1 MMEKIRKERVH
12 LMNFFYKI
20 KQQLEQRKLW
30 EPFVY
35 LFFGGLTTVVNL
47 IVHFLFLEVFHVH
60 YMVATVIS
68 WIAAVIFAYVTNKRW
83 VFDSKTESGKETN
96 SEFARFI
103 FYRLLSL
110 AMDALSMYLLIS
122 VFQFGNVSAKFITQ
136 ILVVIANY
144 IFSKF
149 LIFTKKN

>member
-1 MMEKIRKERVH
+1 MMKKIRKERKH

-47 IVHFLFLEVFHVH
+47 IVHFLFLEFFHVH

-83 VFDSKTESGKETN
+83 VFDSKTEAGKETN
-96 SEFARFI
+96 AEFARFI

-110 AMDALSMYLLIS
+110 AMDTLSMYLLIS
-122 VFQFGNVSAKFITQ
+122 VLQFGNVSAKFITQ
-136 ILVVIANY
+136 ILVVVANY